1 MIEYIF
7 YCSLGLINGYI
18 MITAINAFG
27 RTDYFKFMCN
37 YGVYYYLY
45 LNAMFVET
53 KMYVKYLYV

>member
-1 MIEYIF
+1 MEYIL
-7 YCSLGLINGYI
+7 YCLLGLMNGYI
-18 MITAINAFG
+18 MITALNALE

-45 LNAMFVET
+45 LNAMFVQT